1 MADAFASIYNTKV
14 GVQDV
19 ICDNVP
25 HLHDLFDQH
34 HFMGTWY
41 QILHVDEEPFT
52 QEKWTCGQT
61 IYSHM
66 DSRGSF
72 MEHSVGQDGV
82 HGPHYGSHGE
92 MYCPEEMDPGFCFVR
107 YKSDQWLKQQI
118 ILTDYESFAVLYRCL
133 PQHGSYVTVL
143 SRTPEIEDEYLE
155 NIMFRVQYMLPNFN
169 FQTLVRDIQ
178 GYFHCNYIT
187 EEHGLDYFLH

>member
-1 MADAFASIYNTKV
+1 MADAFASIYHTKV

-25 HLHDLFDQH
+25 HLPDLFDQH

-72 MEHSVGQDGV
+72 MEHSVGQEGV

-92 MYCPEEMDPGFCFVR
+92 MYCPDNLQHGQCFVR
-107 YKSDQWLKQQI
+107 YENDQWLKNI
-118 ILTDYESFAVLYRCL
+118 VVDTDYDNYAV
-133 PQHGSYVTVL
+133 V
-143 SRTPEIEDEYLE
+143 
-155 NIMFRVQYMLPNFN
+155 
-169 FQTLVRDIQ
+169 
-178 GYFHCNYIT
+178 
-187 EEHGLDYFLH
+187 

>member
-1 MADAFASIYNTKV
+1 MENAFTSIYNTKV

-19 ICDNVP
+19 ICDAVP
-25 HLHDLFDQH
+25 PLAHFDQH
-34 HFMGTWY
+34 HYMGTWY

-92 MYCPEEMDPGFCFVR
+92 MYCPEELDPGFCFVR
-107 YKSDQWLKQQI
+107 YKTDQWLKQQI
-118 ILTDYESFAVLYRCL
+118 ISTDYENYAVLYRCL
-133 PQHGSYVTVL
+133 PQHGSYVTLL
-143 SRTPEIEDEYLE
+143 SRTPELDDEFLE
-155 NIMFRVQYMLPNFN
+155 HIMFKVQYTLPNFN

-178 GYFHCNYIT
+178 GYYHCNYVT
-187 EEHGLDYFLH
+187 EEHGLDYFYH